1 MTYPKPIDDSG
12 DDIPGKLGQKI
23 VKNWLRTQD
32 PDIMVSSSE
41 TPAEISRL
49 KFDI

>member
-12 DDIPGKLGQKI
+12 DDIPGRLGKKN

-32 PDIMVSSSE
+32 PDVMVSSTE
-41 TPAEISRL
+41 TPAEIAR
-49 KFDI
+49 